1 PVTYEQGE
9 KVVKFAN
16 KEQITF
22 ILLGNGCNL
31 IIKDGDIRGIV
42 MYFDAIS
49 LIRESGNEII
59 AKSCALIKEVDRT
72 APASKL
78 KGLEFACG
86 IPGSVGGALFMNAG
100 AYGGEI
106 KDVLVS
112 ATVVDKHGDIKILSA
127 EELDLSYRTS
137 NIPDKGY
144 IVLEATFS
152 LLPGKQEKIKAI
164 MDDLTYRRESKQPL
178 EYPTCGSVFKR
189 PPGYFAG
196 KLIQDSHL

>member
-1 PVTYEQGE
+1 LKNHTYTELGGTADYFVTPVTYEQVE

-16 KEQITF
+16 KVQIPF
-22 ILLGNGCNL
+22 MLLGNGFNL
-31 IIKDGDIRGIV
+31 IIKDGGIRCIV
-42 MYFDAIS
+42 MYLGALS
-49 LIRESGNEII
+49 LIRVSGDEII
-59 AKSCALIKEVDRT
+59 EQSGALIKVVSRT
-72 APASKL
+72 ALADKL
-78 KGLEFACG
+78 KGLEVASG
-86 IPGSVGGALFMNAG
+86 IPRSVGGDLIMNAG

-106 KDVLVS
+106 KDVLVW

-164 MDDLTYRRESKQPL
+164 MDDLTY
-178 EYPTCGSVFKR
+178 
-189 PPGYFAG
+189 
-196 KLIQDSHL
+196 